1 MRFFVVLIIILLLAV
16 AWWPDPPVNTI
27 EDTFIAPQLVPL
39 NKAQG
44 LEEDYL
50 EGLDKKKEQ
59 IEEQAGGG
67 L

>member
-1 MRFFVVLIIILLLAV
+1 MRFLVVLIIILLLAV

-39 NKAQG
+39 NKAQN
-44 LEEDYL
+44 LEQDYL
-50 EGLDKKKEQ
+50 EGLDKKKEE
-59 IEEQAGGG
+59 IEKQADGE

>member
-1 MRFFVVLIIILLLAV
+1 MRIIVVLIIILLIAV
-16 AWWPDPPVNTI
+16 AWWPDPPVDSV

-39 NKAQG
+39 NKAQN
-44 LEEDYL
+44 LEPNYL

-67 L
+67 